1 MKKLH
6 SASIGAALLD
16 AICAIRRIASASPL
30 LWPLAMLLYVPAI
43 SRLAIVI
50 GNLSARARARAT
62 IVLAHFRTREIRRRD
77 AAVVAK
83 GSPSFWRLQAGIAG
97 SFALVAAGLMA
108 TTIPL
113 VYAQAQPASAKAS
126 TANPVSSGNQTSSV
140 GAQNSAPP
148 VDVSVSSQAAHKFE
162 TNPIL
167 SLPDMLARQW
177 VPGRED
183 LARDYFPQIEDNQQ
197 HKLSLKETIYL
208 ALENNP
214 GLQSVSLDPVAA
226 TESVKAANAV
236 FDPQLSSQI
245 DTEKEVT
252 PVSSPFQ
259 NPGSITDVGKFYDWN
274 FGMSKVLS
282 GSNGTLGITFNN
294 DRELTNSGF
303 SPVNPVYTPTMVMS
317 LSQPLLQN
325 FGWQFATI
333 NVRLAESAQRS
344 SQWNYASS
352 VNDFVQRIGNDYWG
366 VVGAEENLQ
375 VADSALKFNTDLVRV
390 NGNNVRLGMMAAV
403 NLSEAMSAAATAR
416 ANLSAARAG
425 LDIARTTL
433 RQDVAFNH
441 AGAMLAAEI
450 EPLQQPDTKFGP
462 LETDDDAFKAM
473 LEDSP
478 ALAGLREAIR
488 SALIQVKYAENQT
501 LPSLNLGVQIGITSE
516 AGNSKCTASGTIPA
530 YANCYDPNG
539 PITKPGTDNAAELPF
554 GGDYGTALNNLFDF
568 KFYDYA
574 AVLGFSM
581 PLDNAA
587 AKAALAQAHVSY
599 DQARMQYRQ
608 ALYQAVLLVKSAL
621 ANLRAYQ
628 EQVDATREATAYAAQ
643 SLHDTQAQF
652 RVGMATTNTLLQY
665 QSNLVTAQGNEV
677 QADVGL
683 ENARLALW
691 HAEGTLLGQFNIDF
705 QVQNPR
711 QSPWYSR
718 F

>member
-1 MKKLH
+1 MKKMR
-6 SASIGAALLD
+6 SASMGEALLT
-16 AICAIRRIASASPL
+16 AFSVVRRIASASPP
-30 LWPLAMLLYVPAI
+30 LWPLAMMLYVPAI
-43 SRLAIVI
+43 SRWAIVFA
-50 GNLSARARARAT
+50 NLSARVEARAT
-62 IVLAHFRTREIRRRD
+62 ITLARFRASGIQPWNP
-77 AAVVAK
+77 ALVAS
-83 GSPSFWRLQAGIAG
+83 GSRSSWRFYGGVAGLC
-97 SFALVAAGLMA
+97 ALVAAGLTP

-113 VYAQAQPASAKAS
+113 VYAQAQPV
-126 TANPVSSGNQTSSV
+126 TANGGAGNPTGSI

-148 VDVSVSSQAAHKFE
+148 VNVSVSSQAAHKFE

-167 SLPDMLARQW
+167 SLPAILARQW
-177 VPGRED
+177 TPGREN
-183 LARDYFPQIEDNQQ
+183 LASDYFPLIEDNQRQ
-197 HKLSLKETIYL
+197 KLSLKETIYL
-208 ALENNP
+208 ALQNNP
-214 GLQSVSLDPVAA
+214 GLLSVSLDPVAA

-245 DTEKEVT
+245 DVEKQAT

-259 NPGSITDVGKFYDWN
+259 NPNSITVAQKFYDWN
-274 FGMSKVLS
+274 FGISKVLS
-282 GSNGTLGITFNN
+282 ASNATLGITFNN

-333 NVRLAESAQRS
+333 NIRLAESAQRS

-366 VVGAEENLQ
+366 VVQAEENLQ
-375 VADSALKFNTDLVRV
+375 VAQSALKFNNELVRV
-390 NGNNVRLGMMAAV
+390 NRENVRLGMMAAV
-403 NLSEAMSAAATAR
+403 NLAEALSAAATAR
-416 ANLSAARAG
+416 ANVSAARAG

-433 RQDVAFNH
+433 RQDVAANN

-450 EPLQQPDTKFGP
+450 EPLQQPDTRYGP
-462 LETDDDAFKAM
+462 TEPDNDAFKQM
-473 LEDSP
+473 LEYSP

-501 LPSLNLGVQIGITSE
+501 LPQLNLGVQFGVTSE
-516 AGNSKCTASGTIPA
+516 AGNSKCTTSGTVPA
-530 YANCYDPNG
+530 FANCFSPSG
-539 PITKPGTDNAAELPF
+539 PTVPPGTDNGALLPF
-554 GGDYGTALNNLFDF
+554 GGDYGTALNGLFDF

-587 AKAALAQAHVSY
+587 PKAALAQAHVAY
-599 DQARMQYRQ
+599 DQSRLQYRQ
-608 ALYQAVLLVKSAL
+608 ALYQSVLQVKSAL
-621 ANLRAYQ
+621 ANLTAFQ
-628 EQVDATREATAYAAQ
+628 EQVDATAEATTYAQ
-643 SLHDTQAQF
+643 KSLHDTQAQY
-652 RVGMATTNTLLQY
+652 RVGTATTNTLLQF
-665 QSNLVTAQGNEV
+665 QSNLVTAQGNQV

>member
-6 SASIGAALLD
+6 SASIGAAPLA

-30 LWPLAMLLYVPAI
+30 LWPLAMLLYVPAV

-50 GNLSARARARAT
+50 GNLGARARARAT
-62 IVLAHFRTREIRRRD
+62 IALTRFRTGEIQRRD
-77 AAVVAK
+77 AVVVAK
-83 GSPSFWRLQAGIAG
+83 ASPSFWRLQAGIAG

-113 VYAQAQPASAKAS
+113 VYAQAQPVSANGS
-126 TANPVSSGNQTSSV
+126 TGNQTSSV

-148 VDVSVSSQAAHKFE
+148 VNVSVSSQAAHKYE

-167 SLPDMLARQW
+167 SLPAILARQW
-177 VPGRED
+177 TPGRED
-183 LARDYFPQIEDNQQ
+183 LAGDYFPLIEDNQE

-214 GLQSVSLDPVAA
+214 GLESVSLDPVAA
-226 TESVKAANAV
+226 TESVKASNAV

-245 DTEKEVT
+245 DSEKEST

-259 NPGSITDVGKFYDWN
+259 NPGSVAIAEKFYDWN

-282 GSNGTLGITFNN
+282 GSNGTLGVTFNN
-294 DRELTNSGF
+294 DRQLTNTAF

-366 VVGAEENLQ
+366 VVMAEENLQ
-375 VADSALKFNTDLVRV
+375 VADSALKFNADLVRV

-403 NLSEAMSAAATAR
+403 NLTEALSAEATAR
-416 ANLSAARAG
+416 ANVSAARAG
-425 LDIARTTL
+425 LEIARTTL
-433 RQDVAFNH
+433 RQDVALNN

-450 EPLQQPDTKFGP
+450 EPLQQPDTQFGP
-462 LETDDDAFKAM
+462 LETDDVAFKSM

-501 LPSLNLGVQIGITSE
+501 LPTLNLGVQFGITSE
-516 AGNSKCTASGTIPA
+516 AGNSKCTPSGISIPA
-530 YANCYDPNG
+530 YANCFDPNG
-539 PITKPGTDNAAELPF
+539 PPSGGKPNAAELPF

-587 AKAALAQAHVSY
+587 AKAALAQAHVAY
-599 DQARMQYRQ
+599 DQSRMQYRQ

-628 EQVDATREATAYAAQ
+628 EQVESTREASVYAAQ

-652 RVGMATTNTLLQY
+652 RVGTATTNTLLQY

-691 HAEGTLLGQFNIDF
+691 HAEGTLLGQFNIEF

>member
-6 SASIGAALLD
+6 SASIGAALLT
-16 AICAIRRIASASPL
+16 AISAILRIASASPL

-50 GNLSARARARAT
+50 GNSTARARARAT
-62 IVLAHFRTREIRRRD
+62 IALARFRTGEIPRRE

-83 GSPSFWRLQAGIAG
+83 TSPGSWRLQAGIAG
-97 SFALVAAGLMA
+97 LFALVAAGPMA

-113 VYAQAQPASAKAS
+113 VYAQAQPA
-126 TANPVSSGNQTSSV
+126 TANGSTGNQTSSV
-140 GAQNSAPP
+140 GAQNLAPS
-148 VDVSVSSQAAHKFE
+148 VNISVSSQATRKFE

-167 SLPDMLARQW
+167 SLPDILARQW
-177 VPGRED
+177 TPGRED
-183 LARDYFPQIEDNQQ
+183 LASDYFPRIEDNQEQ
-197 HKLSLKETIYL
+197 KLSLKETIYL
-208 ALENNP
+208 ALQNNP
-214 GLQSVSLDPVAA
+214 GLMSVSLDPVAA

-245 DTEKEVT
+245 DVEKQST

-259 NPGSITDVGKFYDWN
+259 NPNSTTNAEKFYDWN
-274 FGMSKVLS
+274 FGVSKVLS

-294 DRELTNSGF
+294 DRALTNSGF
-303 SPVNPVYTPTMVMS
+303 SPVNPVYTPTIVMS

-333 NVRLAESAQRS
+333 NVRLSESAQRS

-366 VVGAEENLQ
+366 VVEADENLQ
-375 VADSALKFNTDLVRV
+375 VANSALKFNADLVRV

-403 NLSEAMSAAATAR
+403 NLSEALSAAATAR
-416 ANLSAARAG
+416 ANVSAARAG
-425 LDIARTTL
+425 LEIARTTL
-433 RQDVAFNH
+433 RQDVAANR

-450 EPLQQPDTKFGP
+450 EPLQQPDTQYGP
-462 LETDDDAFKAM
+462 LETDDFAFKAM

-488 SALIQVKYAENQT
+488 SALIQVKFAENQT
-501 LPSLNLGVQIGITSE
+501 LPQLNLGVQFGATSE
-516 AGNSKCTASGTIPA
+516 AGNSKCTTSGTVPSF
-530 YANCYDPNG
+530 ANCFSPTG
-539 PITKPGTDNAAELPF
+539 PIVRPGQDNGALLPF
-554 GGDYGTALNNLFDF
+554 GGDYGTALNSLFDF

-587 AKAALAQAHVSY
+587 AKASLAQAHVSY

-608 ALYQAVLLVKSAL
+608 ALYQEVLLVKSAL
-621 ANLRAYQ
+621 ANLQAFQ
-628 EQVDATREATAYAAQ
+628 EQVDATREATHYAEK

-652 RVGMATTNTLLQY
+652 RVGLATTNTLLQY

-705 QVQNPR
+705 QLQNPR
-711 QSPWYSR
+711 QSPWYSY